1 MPRHSIR
8 VLHSIPELTDLVG
21 PLVLAIGV
29 FDGLHL
35 GHRAVIERARQ
46 VASEQDGRPV
56 VVTFDPHPIRVLRPE
71 KAPRLLVN
79 TEHKIRLLESL
90 GIENLLLIHFDYDFC
105 RMPAPDFAAKL
116 IEHARPLGGIV
127 VGETWQF
134 GKDRAGNLALLREL
148 GGQHGFRAVGVPPVE
163 IDGQVVSS
171 TRIRALITQG
181 ELDAAERLLGRRFSV
196 LGEVVEGDRLGR
208 TLGFPTANIRVGG
221 EQFPPDGV
229 YATAARY
236 EERWIPSVTNLGW
249 RPTVRS
255 ETTTLRLLETH
266 LLEGTPDLYGK
277 TIEIRFDAYLRGEQ
291 KFDSLENLK
300 AQIARDAEMA
310 RNRFRS

>member
-1 MPRHSIR
+1 
-8 VLHSIPELTDLVG
+8 
-21 PLVLAIGV
+21 VLAIGV

-79 TEHKIRLLESL
+79 TEHKIRLLEDL
-90 GIENLLLIHFDYDFC
+90 GIEDLLLIHFDYDFC
-105 RMPAPDFAAKL
+105 RMPAPDFASAL
-116 IEHARPLGGIV
+116 IENARPLGGIV

-134 GKDRAGNLALLREL
+134 GKDRAGNLNLLREL
-148 GGQHGFRAVGVPPVE
+148 GSRHGFRAVGVPPVE

-196 LGEVVEGDRLGR
+196 LGDVVEGDRLGR
-208 TLGFPTANIRVGG
+208 TLGFPTANVRVGG

-236 EERWIPSVTNLGW
+236 EDRWIPSVTNLGW
-249 RPTVRS
+249 RPTVK
-255 ETTTLRLLETH
+255 TDATPMRLLETH
-266 LLEGTPDLYGK
+266 LLEGAPDLYGK
-277 TIEIRFDAYLRGEQ
+277 TIEIRFDAFLRGEC
-291 KFDSLENLK
+291 KFDSLEALK
-300 AQIARDAEMA
+300 AQISKDAEEA
-310 RNRFRS
+310 RARFHT